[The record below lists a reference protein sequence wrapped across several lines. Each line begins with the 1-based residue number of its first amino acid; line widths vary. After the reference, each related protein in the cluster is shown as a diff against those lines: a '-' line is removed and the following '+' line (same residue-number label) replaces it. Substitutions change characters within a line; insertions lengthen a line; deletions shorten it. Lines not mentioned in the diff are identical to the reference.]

1 MVFCIALERLRSSL
15 EAYSRAPFVSRELS
29 DNSLLGKSLR
39 AGVVHEDVSCS
50 FGSVRIGDYR
60 VVYVYCSR

>member
-1 MVFCIALERLRSSL
+1 MVFLHSIRMLEKLLRSIQ
-15 EAYSRAPFVSRELS
+15 ERTVVSRELS

-50 FGSVRIGDYR
+50 FGSIRIGDYR